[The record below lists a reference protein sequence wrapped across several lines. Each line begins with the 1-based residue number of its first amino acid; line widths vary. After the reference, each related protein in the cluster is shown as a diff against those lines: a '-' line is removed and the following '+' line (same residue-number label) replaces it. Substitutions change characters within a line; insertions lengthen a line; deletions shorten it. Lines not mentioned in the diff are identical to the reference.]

1 MNRNRTLKILVAAL
15 LGAGWVQAQ
24 AAEPDWD
31 NWQCKF
37 CPFPG
42 SGTTGSAS
50 VGVKNVDDDSARFGD
65 YTGLDEEGAYA
76 DLDADVEYRSE
87 SGYTVQGRGKDLG
100 TDARE
105 LEVEAGH
112 QGTWTVGLS
121 YDKIPRYLDDTA
133 ETVFAGPGSS
143 LLTLPNSWVRAGN
156 TAGMSQLG
164 ATLRPLDVE
173 YDVETYGLGAEY
185 RGNLRRVHLRDEAN
199 PYNTYRHKGL
209 PPTPI
214 ALPCCCRWSSAR

>member
-65 YTGLDEEGAYA
+65 YTGLDEDGVYAVVSGPVAGRTRVPSRIVYAVGARQTRVRLA
-76 DLDADVEYRSE
+76 TV
-87 SGYTVQGRGKDLG
+87 SG
-100 TDARE
+100 
-105 LEVEAGH
+105 
-112 QGTWTVGLS
+112 
-121 YDKIPRYLDDTA
+121 P
-133 ETVFAGPGSS
+133 
-143 LLTLPNSWVRAGN
+143 
-156 TAGMSQLG
+156 
-164 ATLRPLDVE
+164 
-173 YDVETYGLGAEY
+173 
-185 RGNLRRVHLRDEAN
+185 
-199 PYNTYRHKGL
+199 
-209 PPTPI
+209 
-214 ALPCCCRWSSAR
+214 